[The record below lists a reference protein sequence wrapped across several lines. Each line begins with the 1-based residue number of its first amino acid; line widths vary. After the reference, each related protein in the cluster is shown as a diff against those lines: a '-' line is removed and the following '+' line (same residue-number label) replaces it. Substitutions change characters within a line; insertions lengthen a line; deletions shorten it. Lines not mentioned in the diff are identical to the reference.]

1 MLVKNDVFLNNYE
14 PLALFRE
21 KPYKPIVLTQWK
33 LIMYFD
39 LVNFL
44 VCSNGVAN
52 FILDDKID
60 PICQPCFSIIL
71 FSR

>member
-39 LVNFL
+39 LVNLL
-44 VCSNGVAN
+44 VC
-52 FILDDKID
+52 
-60 PICQPCFSIIL
+60 
-71 FSR
+71 